1 MKRSLLALLLL
12 LWLLPA
18 MANDD
23 VSTVVNNANS
33 GDNAPVALNAE
44 SSESPVANDKDKKSE
59 KPPIFTKP
67 KFSGYGIASYQA
79 TFQEGN
85 NSNTFNIRI
94 VRASFEGRILN
105 ELYYKVQGQI
115 NGNTSTLG
123 SSPRLV
129 DYFMEWQRFDFFKVK
144 LGQFKRPFTFE
155 NPMHPLDQGFMS
167 YSQPVSKLSGFSDR
181 TGEHASNGRDIGLQ
195 VQGDFLKNRSGRYLL
210 HYQVGV
216 FNGQGINVTDVDK
229 KKDIIGGVWVMPVA
243 GLRIGAFGWEGSY
256 ARKSGGEVLSLNKHR
271 YALSA
276 EYKKGDLQLRGEYI
290 HSTGLGFATT
300 YQKPGDATDLTIKT
314 YTDREGNAIA
324 ADKADGF
331 YALAIVPVYRDKL
344 LVKGRYD
351 LYRPSASWLHAKTN
365 YEIGLNFRFCKY
377 FEIQSEYVFTNDRSL
392 AKHNYSS
399 VYVQVSVRY

>member
-1 MKRSLLALLLL
+1 MKKSLLVLLAL

-18 MANDD
+18 MATED
-23 VSTVVNNANS
+23 VSSIVDNADGVNNANVIENVVS
-33 GDNAPVALNAE
+33 T
-44 SSESPVANDKDKKSE
+44 ESPQANDNDKKNE

-129 DYFMEWQRFDFFKVK
+129 DYFMEWQRFDFLKIK

-167 YSQPVSKLSGFSDR
+167 YSQPISKLSGFSDR

-195 VQGDFLKNRSGRYLL
+195 LQGDFLKNSSGRYLL

-229 KKDIIGGVWVMPVA
+229 KKDIIGGVWVMPIA

-324 ADKADGF
+324 ANKADGF

-377 FEIQSEYVFTNDRSL
+377 FEIQSEYVFTNDRAL
-392 AKHNYSS
+392 AHHNYSS

>member
-23 VSTVVNNANS
+23 VSTVVDNANS

-314 YTDREGNAIA
+314 YTDRDGNAIA

-351 LYRPSASWLHAKTN
+351 MYRPSASWLHAKTN

>member
-18 MANDD
+18 MATDD
-23 VSTVVNNANS
+23 VSTVVDNANS

-129 DYFMEWQRFDFFKVK
+129 DYFMEWQRFDFLKIK

-167 YSQPVSKLSGFSDR
+167 YSQPISKLSGFSDR

-195 VQGDFLKNRSGRYLL
+195 LQGDFLKNSSGRYLL

-229 KKDIIGGVWVMPVA
+229 KKDIIGGVWVMPIA

-324 ADKADGF
+324 ANKADGF

-377 FEIQSEYVFTNDRSL
+377 FEIQSEYVFTNDRAL
-392 AKHNYSS
+392 AHHNYSS

>member
-23 VSTVVNNANS
+23 VSTVVDNANS

-167 YSQPVSKLSGFSDR
+167 YSQPISKLSGFSDR

-195 VQGDFLKNRSGRYLL
+195 LQGDFLKNSSGRYLL

-314 YTDREGNAIA
+314 YTDREGNQIA